1 MPDKHLIIIT
11 GPTGAGKTDLSIE
24 IAKHYN
30 SEIFSC
36 DSRQFY
42 KELEIGVA
50 KPNELQLKTIKHH
63 FINNVS
69 IHQHYSISQYETE
82 AIKKLD
88 EYFLHNNI
96 AIMCGGSGLYIDAIC
111 NGIDEM
117 PDHDPKIR
125 QEVINFYKNHGIE
138 ALRYEL
144 QKIDPQYY
152 SEVDLKNPQRI
163 MRGIEIYRMTGKPFS
178 YFRTNVKMKRNFNVL
193 KIGVNIDRENLYYKI
208 NQRVDKMI
216 KSGLVEEARTLY
228 QYKELVSLKTIGYRE
243 IFDYIENKTTLE
255 EAIEL
260 IKRNTRHYARRQ
272 LTWFKKYNDI
282 NWISSNDMSTILLKY
297 FH

>member
-282 NWISSNDMSTILLKY
+282 NWISSNDMATILLKY